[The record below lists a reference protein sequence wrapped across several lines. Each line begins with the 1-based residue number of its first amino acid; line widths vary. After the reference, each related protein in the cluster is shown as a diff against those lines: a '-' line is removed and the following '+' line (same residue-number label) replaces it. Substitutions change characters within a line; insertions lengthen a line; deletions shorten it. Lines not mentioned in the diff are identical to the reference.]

1 MKRLVSTIIFLFFI
15 FNIAKAQITLQPASA
30 TFVVYTIQLFLV
42 DDYTGN
48 KQYIGLFG
56 DKTRID
62 VFWNAKYYPESLDP
76 INVTCWLNCKNNTDI
91 TQCYGLQNCSYQG
104 KTGAAA
110 CTIFNPN
117 YNYSSINNITCK
129 FFNPNYPSID
139 YRTSE
144 GTYPQ
149 RVFYPIKYFVSV
161 SGGIYQVGR
170 TINLPITFV
179 SYSFLN
185 SNYTGLVST
194 QPPTIPT
201 CRSIG
206 GQCVDSFTCFRIGGT
221 CRIGDFSDCP
231 SPLCCCTPGATPIR
245 PTTTTSTTTTPIL
258 PPPII
263 TTTTTLPR
271 PSPIPSPPIITSS
284 FSLFPIA
291 LAQAS
296 FISIDNS
303 YNTTNILKY
312 SQIGTVYPKITVIY
326 AGGKTTLY
334 IYTTANELPSC
345 YSANNCPDI
354 ATQGYQ
360 LKACI
365 QNKCQYIFTIEIG
378 SAYLSLP
385 EYGIKE
391 LIIILFGALVIFFA
405 ILKLK
410 NR

>member
-1 MKRLVSTIIFLFFI
+1 MRKIILFAIILFFFLFHNSF
-15 FNIAKAQITLQPASA
+15 AQISLIPGSA
-30 TFVVYTIQLFLV
+30 KFVVSSIVLSLV

-62 VFWNAKYYPESLDP
+62 VFWNVKYEPESLDP

-104 KTGAAA
+104 KTGAAS

-139 YRTSE
+139 YRTSS

-149 RVFYPIKYFVSV
+149 RVFYPIKYSVSV

-170 TINLPITFV
+170 TINLPINFV

-185 SNYTGLVST
+185 SNYTGFAYT
-194 QPPTIPT
+194 QLPTILTVPIPIEPTIPT
-201 CRSIG
+201 
-206 GQCVDSFTCFRIGGT
+206 F
-221 CRIGDFSDCP
+221 P
-231 SPLCCCTPGATPIR
+231 TPIR
-245 PTTTTSTTTTPIL
+245 STTTTFPTPIMST
-258 PPPII
+258 
-263 TTTTTLPR
+263 TTTTTLPK
-271 PSPIPSPPIITSS
+271 PSPI
-284 FSLFPIA
+284 L
-291 LAQAS
+291 
-296 FISIDNS
+296 IDNS
-303 YNTTNILKY
+303 YNTTDILKY

-345 YSANNCPDI
+345 NFVNDCPDI
-354 ATQGYQ
+354 VTQGYQ
-360 LKACI
+360 FKACL

-385 EYGIKE
+385 EYGTKE
-391 LIIILFGALVIFFA
+391 LVIIIFGALLLFYA
-405 ILKLK
+405 ILKMR
-410 NR
+410 NS

>member
-1 MKRLVSTIIFLFFI
+1 MKRLVSTIIFLFFL
-15 FNIAKAQITLQPASA
+15 FNLSKAQISLLPASA
-30 TFVVYTIQLFLV
+30 TFVVYTIELYPV

-76 INVTCWLNCKNNTDI
+76 INVTCWLNCKNSVDI
-91 TQCYGLQNCSYQG
+91 TKCYGLQNCSYQG
-104 KTGAAA
+104 KTGPAS
-110 CTIFNPN
+110 CTIFYPN
-117 YNYSSINNITCK
+117 YNYFSINNITCK
-129 FFNPNYPSID
+129 FFNPNYPSFD
-139 YRTSE
+139 YKLAD

-149 RVFYPIKYFVSV
+149 RVFYPIKYSVSV

-170 TINLPITFV
+170 TINLPINFV

-185 SNYTGLVST
+185 SNYTGLA
-194 QPPTIPT
+194 
-201 CRSIG
+201 SI
-206 GQCVDSFTCFRIGGT
+206 D
-221 CRIGDFSDCP
+221 P
-231 SPLCCCTPGATPIR
+231 SY
-245 PTTTTSTTTTPIL
+245 S
-258 PPPII
+258 
-263 TTTTTLPR
+263 
-271 PSPIPSPPIITSS
+271 
-284 FSLFPIA
+284 
-291 LAQAS
+291 S

-303 YNTTNILKY
+303 YNTTDILKY
-312 SQIGTVYPKITVIY
+312 SQVGTVYPKITVIY
-326 AGGKTTLY
+326 TSGNKQILY
-334 IYTTANELPSC
+334 INTTANELPSC

-385 EYGIKE
+385 EYGTKE
-391 LIIILFGALVIFFA
+391 LIIIIIGALVIFLA
-405 ILKLK
+405 VLKLK